1 MIYNS
6 TLPNIAVALHSFG
19 SRLRNVRIVAMLA
32 VVVED
37 RVTTM
42 MT

>member
-19 SRLRNVRIVAMLA
+19 SRLRNVRIVAML
-32 VVVED
+32 VVVVD
-37 RVTTM
+37 HRIM
-42 MT
+42 MMA